1 MPKSCERTVA
11 FACRRRGQ
19 DRVENLGP
27 VSRRLGWPIIA
38 GSTKTCDGSGYVL
51 LNLSLP

>member
-11 FACRRRGQ
+11 FARRWRGQ

-27 VSRRLGWPIIA
+27 VGRRLGWPVIA
-38 GSTKTCDGSGYVL
+38 GSTKICDGSGYIL